1 MTDTLAY
8 DLPFVAPHEVVEHPR
23 HIEIVSTRSQR
34 RARPRIVY
42 ALVGVAGLF
51 LILVAQLLISI
62 VLSDGAYQIA
72 SLQSSQKELVRDQQ
86 TLSERQRILESPQN
100 LAGRASALGM
110 VGNVN
115 GEGWLR
121 LSDGKILSSPTA
133 AEGTAGVDP
142 SSGSTVTNALLTPEL
157 LAQQEA
163 TAKTPAPGTIPDSAT
178 PVPATAVTPG
188 APGDGT
194 TAGAVASEAGGIPA
208 PQTH

>member
-8 DLPFVAPHEVVEHPR
+8 DLPFAAPQQAEEHPR
-23 HIEIVSTRSQR
+23 HIEIVSSRSQR

-62 VLSDGAYQIA
+62 VLSDGAYQIS
-72 SLQSSQKELVRDQQ
+72 SLQSTQKELVRDQQ

-100 LAGRASALGM
+100 LAGRAASLGM

-121 LSDGKILSSPTA
+121 LSDGKVLSSPTA
-133 AEGTAGVDP
+133 AEGEAGVDLAT
-142 SSGSTVTNALLTPEL
+142 GSLVTNALLTPEL
-157 LAQQEA
+157 LAQQAA
-163 TAKTPAPGTIPDSAT
+163 TAKTPAPGSIPDS
-178 PVPATAVTPG
+178 ATAVTPG
-188 APGDGT
+188 APGAGT
-194 TAGAVASEAGGIPA
+194 TGGQVTSEAGGIPA

>member
-8 DLPFVAPHEVVEHPR
+8 DLPFAAPQVEEHPR
-23 HIEIVSTRSQR
+23 HIEIVSSRSQR

-62 VLSDGAYQIA
+62 VLSDGAYQIS
-72 SLQSSQKELVRDQQ
+72 SLQSTQKELVRDQQ

-100 LAGRASALGM
+100 LAGRAASLGM

-121 LSDGKILSSPTA
+121 LSDGKVLSSPTA
-133 AEGTAGVDP
+133 AEGEAGVDLAT
-142 SSGSTVTNALLTPEL
+142 GSLVTNALLTPEL
-157 LAQQEA
+157 LAQQAA
-163 TAKTPAPGTIPDSAT
+163 TAKTPAPGSIPDSAT
-178 PVPATAVTPG
+178 PVTPG
-188 APGDGT
+188 APGD
-194 TAGAVASEAGGIPA
+194 AVAGGQVTSDAGGIPA

>member
-8 DLPFVAPHEVVEHPR
+8 DLPFTAAQPVEEHPR
-23 HIEIVSTRSQR
+23 HIELVSSRSQR

-62 VLSDGAYQIA
+62 VLSDGAYQIS
-72 SLQSSQKELVRDQQ
+72 SLQSAQKELVRDQQ

-100 LAGRASALGM
+100 LAGRAASLGM

-121 LSDGKILSSPTA
+121 LSDGKVLSSPTA

-142 SSGSTVTNALLTPEL
+142 TTGSTVTNALLTPEL
-157 LAQQEA
+157 LAQQAA
-163 TAKTPAPGTIPDSAT
+163 TAKSPVPGSIPDSAT
-178 PVPATAVTPG
+178 PVTPG
-188 APGDGT
+188 APGDDATGGQVT
-194 TAGAVASEAGGIPA
+194 SEAGGIPA